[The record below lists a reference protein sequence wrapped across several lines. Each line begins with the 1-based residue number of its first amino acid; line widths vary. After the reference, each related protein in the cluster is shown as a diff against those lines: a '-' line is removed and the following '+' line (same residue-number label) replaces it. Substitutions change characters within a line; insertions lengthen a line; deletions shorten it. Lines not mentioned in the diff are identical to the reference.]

1 MYYIKE
7 ERPSGLVVVNT
18 KDGISKVMKRS
29 DIKALIKQ
37 GNKVKGVSVS
47 EGDNHHT
54 FRICS
59 SDEINRFYMTDL
71 ANKVYKTLQSFH
83 SAKEAELMEYL
94 YNTFRDSY
102 YKMVSEV
109 KDFTP
114 MNLSEFISLGIS
126 MTFDIGGISFKLK
139 DGEDINTLLNE
150 NKVIELYRNNGLLVV
165 RDNRI
170 RHRRLYSTVV

>member
-18 KDGISKVMKRS
+18 KDGISKVMKRA
-29 DIKALIKQ
+29 DIKALVER
-37 GNKVKGVSVS
+37 GNKVKGVSS
-47 EGDNHHT
+47 SAGDIQYT
-54 FRICS
+54 FRICN

-83 SAKEAELMEYL
+83 SAKEEELMGYL

-114 MNLSEFISLGIS
+114 MKLSEFISLSIN
-126 MTFDIGGISFKLK
+126 MTFDRGEISFKLK
-139 DGEDINTLLNE
+139 DDEDINTLLNE
-150 NKVIELYRNNGLLVV
+150 NKLIELYRNKGVLVV